1 MRDLRSQISKP
12 SIELRLGPKVMAE
25 RADSDEEI
33 EERKRKRHVKN
44 VPHVPLVEYNQEF
57 CIEDMEQRAE
67 RLSDMN
73 TLRKRKRRFDEE
85 LASEFTSVT
94 SAKLKNLR
102 LKRFK
107 QDE

>member
-1 MRDLRSQISKP
+1 
-12 SIELRLGPKVMAE
+12 
-25 RADSDEEI
+25 
-33 EERKRKRHVKN
+33 
-44 VPHVPLVEYNQEF
+44 
-57 CIEDMEQRAE
+57 MEQRAE